1 MPPILGRTLF
11 KKMAAEM
18 GPVRFNVMMHLFL
31 WTALVPIKM
40 ALRWTFSLK
49 YFIGIPEWFFNV

>member
-1 MPPILGRTLF
+1 MVTRFYQIMMIILLIVIQ
-11 KKMAAEM
+11 MM
-18 GPVRFNVMMHLFL
+18 MMHLFL

-40 ALRWTFSLK
+40 VLRWTLSLK

>member
-1 MPPILGRTLF
+1 
-11 KKMAAEM
+11 MAAEM
-18 GPVRFNVMMHLFL
+18 GPARYNVMMHLFL

-40 ALRWTFSLK
+40 VLRWTLSLK

>member
-1 MPPILGRTLF
+1 
-11 KKMAAEM
+11 MAAEM
-18 GPVRFNVMMHLFL
+18 GPVRFNIMMHLFL

-40 ALRWTFSLK
+40 VLRWTLSLK